1 MTTEMRKQS
10 ELCKGV
16 QNNSGEHKSTRHGT
30 FAVIKDACHKLSDS
44 LHPRHQKRHINLAT
58 PVDVFE
64 EATSFIVLVD
74 VAGAHDE
81 DIQVTVEGDTLHVH
95 GQIKHSSASKV
106 AGMKSR
112 VQEFE
117 DGEFCR
123 RIRLG
128 GEIEIEQIEAHTS
141 QGIMTIHLPKLKTF
155 SRKNVTVEVA

>member
-1 MTTEMRKQS
+1 MTTETRQQS
-10 ELCKGV
+10 ELCQEV
-16 QNNSGEHKSTRHGT
+16 QKNSEHKSTRHGT
-30 FAVIKDACHKLSDS
+30 FAVIKDACHKLSES
-44 LHPRHQKRHINLAT
+44 LHPRHQKRHTNLAI

-64 EATSFIVLVD
+64 EPTSFVVLID
-74 VAGAHDE
+74 VAGANNE

-95 GQIKHSSASKV
+95 GQTNQSPAINI

-128 GEIEIEQIEAHTS
+128 GEIEIEQIEAHIN
-141 QGIMTIHLPKLKTF
+141 QGIMTVDLPKLKTF
-155 SRKNVTVEVA
+155 SRKNVVVEVA